1 MGQQQLRAAAN
12 EKNLENV
19 LIWQG
24 LRDAEGYRLEGVLG
38 FGASGSRGFRGLGD
52 VGVRG
57 YLEVHG

>member
-1 MGQQQLRAAAN
+1 MLR
-12 EKNLENV
+12 V
-19 LIWQG
+19 TG
-24 LRDAEGYRLEGVLG
+24 LRGVLG